1 MKFARPLF
9 ILVCLLPI
17 TVFASNLPLPVDSS
31 TRFGCLDFDESN
43 YEILNGPETNGSMTS
58 MELMWYSDTV
68 PVYEGHV
75 FRVLNNDAD
84 RWLQFK
90 NQKATGST
98 TPNKED

>member
-1 MKFARPLF
+1 
-9 ILVCLLPI
+9 
-17 TVFASNLPLPVDSS
+17 
-31 TRFGCLDFDESN
+31 
-43 YEILNGPETNGSMTS
+43 MTS

-98 TPNKED
+98 SPNKEV